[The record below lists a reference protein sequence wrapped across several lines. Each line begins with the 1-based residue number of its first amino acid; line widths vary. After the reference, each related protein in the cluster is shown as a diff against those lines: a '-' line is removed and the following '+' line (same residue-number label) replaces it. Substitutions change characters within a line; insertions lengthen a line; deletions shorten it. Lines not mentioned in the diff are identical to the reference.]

1 MSYFMLRSVKRDSK
15 VSVCKVVV
23 VLLSTYGPSALKT
36 LRALASDRNRG
47 ALPLFPLYGGMVKIF
62 LRQCHVWSSLVED
75 WCPPSGAL
83 I

>member
-1 MSYFMLRSVKRDSK
+1 MLRSVKRDSK

-47 ALPLFPLYGGMVKIF
+47 ALPLFPLYGGMVKI
-62 LRQCHVWSSLVED
+62 
-75 WCPPSGAL
+75 
-83 I
+83 

>member
-1 MSYFMLRSVKRDSK
+1 MLRSVKRDSK

-36 LRALASDRNRG
+36 LRVLAPDRNRG
-47 ALPLFPLYGGMVKIF
+47 ALPLVLPCGGLVKIF

-83 I
+83 LATV

>member
-1 MSYFMLRSVKRDSK
+1 MLRSVKRDSK

-36 LRALASDRNRG
+36 LRVLAPDRNRG
-47 ALPLFPLYGGMVKIF
+47 ALPLVLPCGGLVKIF

>member
-1 MSYFMLRSVKRDSK
+1 MLRSVKRDSK

-47 ALPLFPLYGGMVKIF
+47 ALWLK
-62 LRQCHVWSSLVED
+62 SSFGSATFG
-75 WCPPSGAL
+75 PPSWRTGVPL
-83 I
+83 VGH

>member
-1 MSYFMLRSVKRDSK
+1 MLRSVKRDSK

-36 LRALASDRNRG
+36 LRALGPDRNRG

-62 LRQCHVWSSLVED
+62 LPLVL
-75 WCPPSGAL
+75 PRGGLVSP
-83 I
+83 

>member
-1 MSYFMLRSVKRDSK
+1 MLRSVKRDSK

-36 LRALASDRNRG
+36 LRALAPGRNRG
-47 ALPLFPLYGGMVKIF
+47 ALWLKSSF
-62 LRQCHVWSSLVED
+62 LWSSLVED

-83 I
+83 LATV